1 MKQKQMSK
9 PARQETWVVSN
20 DDDGPKKQTK
30 QRAKNCRQFI
40 FATERTREKGHLK
53 PPKLEN

>member
-30 QRAKNCRQFI
+30 QRAK
-40 FATERTREKGHLK
+40 
-53 PPKLEN
+53 KLSPIYICH